1 MRHLCFGSGVCDHLF
16 IRVPLTA
23 VAAELQ
29 IEAGHKRVKHA
40 ATLSQQA
47 YNTRH
52 KQSTQRHITVLFY
65 FSGP

>member
-16 IRVPLTA
+16 IRVPLMA

-52 KQSTQRHITVLFY
+52 KLSTQSHITLFY
-65 FSGP
+65 FISGN